1 MKTNNKGFSLVELI
15 VVIAI
20 MAILAAVAIPT
31 FAGFIGKAQVNTD
44 ETLLNDLQYAVNLAK
59 VEYDMDVTSEDGAL
73 SVVIDA
79 NGKVTAVKLGG
90 DTIYSAT
97 VSTSNNTVSVTV
109 TSDEYKLGDIV
120 DLDGYTFKKITGTT
134 TPKGDG
140 HWNYN

>member
-59 VEYDMDVTSEDGAL
+59 VEYDMVDVNEDGDL
-73 SVVIDA
+73 SVEIA

-90 DTIYSAT
+90 TAIYS
-97 VSTSNNTVSVTV
+97 VSGSTV
-109 TSDEYKLGDIV
+109 TDTYNLNGIV
-120 DLDGYTFKKITGTT
+120 DLDGYTFKKITGTA